1 MYKSHILTTSTSI
14 RLLDIIE
21 SRDGI
26 IRCSMRV
33 VDLSDEGLEFAA
45 VSYTWGNPI
54 TVHEKPMPD
63 IDGLEFEEHADKL
76 PFTYYS
82 PELGPDGEKLVMV
95 DQAKLLYY
103 DIHPHVPHEE
113 VLWQKRTHH
122 EIEVNGNRVPIEEN
136 LLSFFQSVLALRAAI
151 VPNPGGT
158 ESSSYRSINLPIW
171 ADALCINQAD
181 LDERAAQVKLMG
193 RLYKSASIVL
203 AWVGQYDRL
212 AELAIQAMGRILDF
226 DAIRLHAQDSSYQE
240 QQEVTMSSVPG
251 MTVMH
256 WFALFSLFQRL
267 WFRRAWV
274 VQEAVFARDILMVC
288 GATLQSM
295 DFILAVAAFL
305 EQTGID
311 IELCQFDHNFLTNRA
326 VSDQSQ
332 HWEKLSLLSGQT
344 ARTVNELKVSPRDA
358 LSFILGYHHTRSRLG
373 LCNAGLPM
381 VTLLADEEGQD
392 DKTKD
397 KSCRWA
403 LELPKVTHLA
413 DHDIVKSFDEELG
426 INGFRFERRKLH
438 LLSVLSDFRELE
450 ATDPRDK
457 IFAFLNLAE
466 DGLGLQPDYN
476 ADVKK
481 VFIQATK
488 TMIDKRIGSHLAVLS
503 HVQDLSDT
511 RIQGLPSWVPDFS
524 ARLGRVPFDQGGHDD
539 RFCAGTHEDIDF
551 DDWVIH
557 IDSDDKLSV
566 KGIKVGTVSISTE
579 LNQDPII
586 QALRLALHS
595 PAEYPVQARA
605 WRVES
610 TAEKNLRQYI
620 RPSQAVTR
628 IEALWRTL
636 IIDKLTEEENDFG
649 NLDSRVNIGT
659 GFSNWILTD
668 ILEAR
673 DLFAEWSGLSS
684 ESWAWELIQKSF
696 TTRLALWSAMYDA
709 RQLSDDPRVPDLEAA
724 VADLRRKM
732 EKELMQQGNDGDY
745 GKEEN
750 DQNQKLIQE
759 TNDEG
764 ENKDSAREEDSPENE
779 GGCRESQAGGNT
791 SWETGFIPSARLIR
805 ESFPAPAVE
814 EDEQDKDPLGG
825 KYKRPSMQRL
835 TPLGRRKLR
844 NFEKHMRSATQ
855 GRKLF
860 MTESGLLGLGPKTL
874 GQSSS
879 KDEVWILM
887 GARVPFILHHVEGSK
902 YRVVGEA
909 YVHGVMYGEGYDR
922 YTGWDEFGRSGV
934 DMIQLV

>member
-1 MYKSHILTTSTSI
+1 MYKSHFLTTPTSI
-14 RLLDIIE
+14 RLLHIIE
-21 SRDGI
+21 SRDDI

-33 VDLSDEGLEFAA
+33 VDLSDESLEFAA
-45 VSYTWGNPI
+45 VSYTWGNPT
-54 TVHEKPMPD
+54 TVQEEPMPD
-63 IDGLEFEEHADKL
+63 IDGLEFEEHADKF
-76 PFTYYS
+76 PFAYYS
-82 PELGPDGEKLVMV
+82 PELGPNGDKLVMV
-95 DQAKLLYY
+95 DRAKLLYY
-103 DIHPHVPHEE
+103 DMHRYVPREE

-122 EIEVNGNRVPIEEN
+122 EIEVDGSRVPIEEN
-136 LLSFFQSVLALRAAI
+136 LLSFFESVLTLRAAV
-151 VPNPGGT
+151 VPNPGEM
-158 ESSSYRSINLPIW
+158 ESSTYRSINLPIW

-212 AELAIQAMGRILDF
+212 SELAIQAMGKILDF
-226 DAIRLHAQDSSYQE
+226 DATRLHTQDSSYLEQE
-240 QQEVTMSSVPG
+240 EVTMSSVPG
-251 MTVMH
+251 MTVVH

-311 IELCQFDHNFLTNRA
+311 IELCQFGHNFLTNGA
-326 VSDQSQ
+326 VSDQAQ
-332 HWEKLSLLSGQT
+332 HWEKLSLLSGQP
-344 ARTVNELKVSPRDA
+344 ARTVNELKVTPRDA

-373 LCNAGLPM
+373 FCNAGLPM
-381 VTLLADEEGQD
+381 VTLLPDEEGQD
-392 DKTKD
+392 GATEN

-403 LELPKVTHLA
+403 LELPEVTHLT
-413 DHDIVKSFDEELG
+413 DHDVVESFSEELG
-426 INGFRFERRKLH
+426 MTGFRFERRKLH
-438 LLSVLSDFRELE
+438 LLSVLSDFRELD

-476 ADVKK
+476 ADVKE
-481 VFIQATK
+481 VFIQTTK
-488 TMIDKRIGSHLAVLS
+488 AMIEKRIGSHLAVLS

-539 RFCAGTHEDIDF
+539 RFCAGTHHDVGF
-551 DDWVIH
+551 DDWIIH
-557 IDSDDKLSV
+557 IDPENKLSINA
-566 KGIKVGTVSISTE
+566 IKVDTVTMSTE
-579 LNQDPII
+579 LNRDPVI
-586 QALRLALHS
+586 QTLRLALHS
-595 PAEYPVQARA
+595 PAEYPVQTRA
-605 WRVES
+605 WCVEDTS
-610 TAEKNLRQYI
+610 DHSSRRYI

-628 IEALWRTL
+628 VEALWRTL
-636 IIDKLTEEENDFG
+636 IIDKLTETENDFG
-649 NLDSRVNIGT
+649 NMDSRVNLGM

-673 DLFAEWSGLSS
+673 DLLVEWSGLSS
-684 ESWAWELIQKSF
+684 ESWAWILIQTSF
-696 TTRLALWSAMYDA
+696 TIRLALWSAMYDGQ
-709 RQLSDDPRVPDLEAA
+709 QLSEELQAPDLETAL
-724 VADLRRKM
+724 ADLTEKIRK
-732 EKELMQQGNDGDY
+732 EKGERGE
-745 GKEEN
+745 GKEGKEA
-750 DQNQKLIQE
+750 NQQSQKVVQ
-759 TNDEG
+759 
-764 ENKDSAREEDSPENE
+764 EEDKQEASKDEEREDELSETE
-779 GGCRESQAGGNT
+779 GSDSEGQDGGDT
-791 SWETGFIPSARLIR
+791 TWETGFVPSARRIR

-814 EDEQDKDPLGG
+814 KDKQDEDPLGG

-844 NFEKHMRSATQ
+844 NFEKHMRNATQ

-874 GQSSS
+874 GQGGS

-887 GARVPFILHHVEGSK
+887 GARVPFILHHIEGSK

-909 YVHGVMYGEGYDR
+909 YVHGLMYGEGYDR
-922 YTGWDEFGRSGV
+922 YPGWDEGGHSGV
-934 DMIQLV
+934 DTIQLV

>member
-1 MYKSHILTTSTSI
+1 MYKSHILTTPTSI
-14 RLLDIIE
+14 RLLDLIE
-21 SRDGI
+21 SRDDI

-33 VDLSDEGLEFAA
+33 VDLGDESLEFAA
-45 VSYTWGNPI
+45 VSYTWGNPT
-54 TVHEKPMPD
+54 TVHEEPMPD

-76 PFTYYS
+76 PFAYHS
-82 PELGPDGEKLVMV
+82 PELGPNGDKLVMV
-95 DQAKLLYY
+95 DRAKLLYY
-103 DIHPHVPHEE
+103 DMHRYVPREE

-122 EIEVNGNRVPIEEN
+122 EIEVDGSRVPIEEN
-136 LLSFFQSVLALRAAI
+136 LLSFFNSVLTLRAAI
-151 VPNPGGT
+151 APNPSEL
-158 ESSSYRSINLPIW
+158 ESSTDRSINLPIW

-203 AWVGQYDRL
+203 AWVGQYDGL
-212 AELAIQAMGRILDF
+212 SELAIQAMGKILDF
-226 DAIRLHAQDSSYQE
+226 DATRLHAQDSSYQE

-251 MTVMH
+251 MTVVH

-274 VQEAVFARDILMVC
+274 VQEAVFAKDILMVC

-311 IELCQFDHNFLTNRA
+311 IELCQFGYNFLTNRA

-332 HWEKLSLLSGQT
+332 HWEKLSLLSGQP
-344 ARTVNELKVSPRDA
+344 ARTVNELKVTPHDA

-381 VTLLADEEGQD
+381 VTLLTDEEGQD
-392 DKTKD
+392 GETKN

-403 LELPKVTHLA
+403 LELPEVTHLA
-413 DHDIVKSFDEELG
+413 DHDIVESFSEELG
-426 INGFRFERRKLH
+426 ITGFRFERRKLH

-466 DGLGLQPDYN
+466 DSLGLQPDYN
-476 ADVKK
+476 TDVKD

-488 TMIDKRIGSHLAVLS
+488 TMIEKRIGSHLAVLS

-524 ARLGRVPFDQGGHDD
+524 ARLGRVPFDQGGHED
-539 RFCAGTHEDIDF
+539 RFCAGTHHNIDF
-551 DDWVIH
+551 DDWIIH
-557 IDSDDKLSV
+557 IDPDNKLSV
-566 KGIKVGTVSISTE
+566 KGIRVDTVCMTTE
-579 LNQDPII
+579 LNHDPVI

-595 PAEYPVQARA
+595 PPEYPVQARA
-605 WRVES
+605 WCVED
-610 TAEKNLRQYI
+610 TAHHSSRRYI
-620 RPSQAVTR
+620 RPSQVVTR

-636 IIDKLTEEENDFG
+636 IIDKLTETENDFG
-649 NLDSRVNIGT
+649 SMDSRVNLGT

-668 ILEAR
+668 IVEAR
-673 DLFAEWSGLSS
+673 DLLVEWVGISS
-684 ESWAWELIQKSF
+684 ESWPWKLIQKSF
-696 TTRLALWSAMYDA
+696 TTRLALWSAMYDGQ
-709 RQLSDDPRVPDLEAA
+709 QLTEELEVPDLEAA
-724 VADLRRKM
+724 MADLTEKIRKEM
-732 EKELMQQGNDGDY
+732 GQADREGEEGEKASEQSRKVEQEEVKQEESKDGDS
-745 GKEEN
+745 EEELFE
-750 DQNQKLIQE
+750 KGGSGS
-759 TNDEG
+759 EG
-764 ENKDSAREEDSPENE
+764 P
-779 GGCRESQAGGNT
+779 GGGLNSWDAG
-791 SWETGFIPSARLIR
+791 FVPSARRIR
-805 ESFPAPAVE
+805 ECFPTPSVE

-825 KYKRPSMQRL
+825 KYKQPSMQRL

-844 NFEKHMRSATQ
+844 NFGKHMRNATQ

-879 KDEVWILM
+879 KDEVWILT

-909 YVHGVMYGEGYDR
+909 YVHGLMYGEGYDR
-922 YTGWDEFGRSGV
+922 YTDWDEYGRSGI
-934 DMIQLV
+934 DMIELV

>member
-1 MYKSHILTTSTSI
+1 MYKSHVLTTPTSI

-33 VDLSDEGLEFAA
+33 VDLNDENLDFAA
-45 VSYTWGNPI
+45 VSYTWGNPT
-54 TVHEKPMPD
+54 TVQEEPMPD
-63 IDGLEFEEHADKL
+63 IDGLEFAEHADKL

-82 PELGPDGEKLVMV
+82 PELGPDGDKLVMV
-95 DQAKLLYY
+95 DRTKLLYY
-103 DIHPHVPHEE
+103 DMHRYVPREE
-113 VLWQKRTHH
+113 VLWQQRTHH
-122 EIEVNGNRVPIEEN
+122 EIEVDGSRVPVEEN
-136 LLSFFQSVLALRAAI
+136 LLSFFQSVLKLRDATTPGAGEPESAA
-151 VPNPGGT
+151 
-158 ESSSYRSINLPIW
+158 YRSINLPIW

-193 RLYKSASIVL
+193 HLYKSARLVL
-203 AWVGQYDRL
+203 AWVGPHDRL

-226 DAIRLHAQDSSYQE
+226 DATRLHAQDSSYQE
-240 QQEVTMSSVPG
+240 QEEVTMSSVPG
-251 MTVMH
+251 MTVVH

-295 DFILAVAAFL
+295 DFILAVAGFL

-311 IELCQFDHNFLTNRA
+311 IELCQFGHNFLTNRA

-332 HWEKLSLLSGQT
+332 HWEKLSLLSGQP
-344 ARTVNELKVSPRDA
+344 ARAANELKVIPRDA

-381 VTLLADEEGQD
+381 VTLLPGEEGED
-392 DKTKD
+392 GKTKD
-397 KSCRWA
+397 ISCRWHI
-403 LELPKVTHLA
+403 ELPKVTHLI
-413 DHDIVKSFDEELG
+413 DHDIVESFCEELG
-426 INGFRFERRKLH
+426 ITGFRFERRKLH

-466 DGLGLQPDYN
+466 DGLELQPDYS
-476 ADVKK
+476 ADVKDI
-481 VFIQATK
+481 FIQATK
-488 TMIDKRIGSHLAVLS
+488 TMIDKRIGSQLAVLS

-539 RFCAGTHEDIDF
+539 RFCAGTHDDVDY
-551 DDWVIH
+551 DDWIIH
-557 IDSDDKLSV
+557 IDPDNKLSI
-566 KGIKVGTVSISTE
+566 KGIKVDTVSMSTE
-579 LNQDPII
+579 LNHDPVI

-595 PAEYPVQARA
+595 PAEYPVQVRS
-605 WRVES
+605 WRVENTGVNRS
-610 TAEKNLRQYI
+610 RRYI
-620 RPSQAVTR
+620 RPPQAVTR
-628 IEALWRTL
+628 VEALWRTL
-636 IIDKLTEEENDFG
+636 IIDKLTEEDNDFG
-649 NLDSRVNIGT
+649 SLDSRVNIGA

-673 DLFAEWSGLSS
+673 DLLAEWSGHCS

-709 RQLSDDPRVPDLEAA
+709 RQLSDELQVPDLEAA
-724 VADLRRKM
+724 IAGFREKI
-732 EKELMQQGNDGDY
+732 EKETEKPENNGED
-745 GKEEN
+745 EEEVT
-750 DQNQKLIQE
+750 DRSQKLAE
-759 TNDEG
+759 EAKKERESKHGKG
-764 ENKDSAREEDSPENE
+764 EAESSEK
-779 GGCRESQAGGNT
+779 GGCDEKAQGGGNI
-791 SWETGFIPSARLIR
+791 SLNTGFLPSARLISKGLR
-805 ESFPAPAVE
+805 SPMVE
-814 EDEQDKDPLGG
+814 DDEQDKDPLGG

-835 TPLGRRKLR
+835 NPLGRRKLR
-844 NFEKHMRSATQ
+844 NFEKHMRNATQ

-887 GARVPFILHHVEGSK
+887 GARVPFILHHIEGSK

-922 YTGWDEFGRSGV
+922 YTGWDEFGRTGM
-934 DMIQLV
+934 DDIQLV

>member
-1 MYKSHILTTSTSI
+1 
-14 RLLDIIE
+14 
-21 SRDGI
+21 
-26 IRCSMRV
+26 MRV
-33 VDLSDEGLEFAA
+33 VDLNDENFEFAA
-45 VSYTWGNPI
+45 VSYTWGNPT
-54 TVHEKPMPD
+54 TVHEDPMPD
-63 IDGLEFEEHADKL
+63 IDGLEFAEHADKL

-82 PELGPDGEKLVMV
+82 PELGPDGDKLVMV
-95 DQAKLLYY
+95 DRAKLLYY
-103 DIHPHVPHEE
+103 DMHRYVPREE

-122 EIEVNGNRVPIEEN
+122 EIEVDGSRVPIEEN
-136 LLSFFQSVLALRAAI
+136 LLSFFQSVLKLRAATA
-151 VPNPGGT
+151 PGPGEP
-158 ESSSYRSINLPIW
+158 ESTAYRCINLPIW

-193 RLYKSASIVL
+193 RLYKSASLVL
-203 AWVGQYDRL
+203 AWVGEHDRL

-226 DAIRLHAQDSSYQE
+226 DATRLHAQDSSYQE
-240 QQEVTMSSVPG
+240 QAEVTMSSVPG
-251 MTVMH
+251 MTVAH

-274 VQEAVFARDILMVC
+274 VQEAVFARDMLMVC

-295 DFILAVAAFL
+295 DFILAVAGFL

-311 IELCQFDHNFLTNRA
+311 IELCQFGHNFLTNRA

-332 HWEKLSLLSGQT
+332 HWEKLSLLSGQP
-344 ARTVNELKVSPRDA
+344 ARAANELKVIPRDA
-358 LSFILGYHHTRSRLG
+358 LSFVLGYHHTRSRLG
-373 LCNAGLPM
+373 LCKAGLPM
-381 VTLLADEEGQD
+381 VTLLPDEEGED
-392 DKTKD
+392 GKIKD

-403 LELPKVTHLA
+403 IELPGVIHLT
-413 DHDIVKSFDEELG
+413 DHDMVESFSEKLG
-426 INGFRFERRKLH
+426 VTGFRLERRKLR

-466 DGLGLQPDYN
+466 DGLGLQPDYS
-476 ADVKK
+476 ADVKD
-481 VFIQATK
+481 VFIRATK
-488 TMIDKRIGSHLAVLS
+488 AMINKRIGSHLAVLS

-539 RFCAGTHEDIDF
+539 RFCAGTHDDIDY
-551 DDWVIH
+551 DDWIIH
-557 IDSDDKLSV
+557 IDPDNKLSV
-566 KGIKVGTVSISTE
+566 KGIKVDTVSMSTE
-579 LNQDPII
+579 LNQDPVI

-605 WRVES
+605 WRVEN
-610 TAEKNLRQYI
+610 TGVDRLRRYI
-620 RPSQAVTR
+620 RSSQAVTR
-628 IEALWRTL
+628 VEALWRTL
-636 IIDKLTEEENDFG
+636 IIDKLTEEDDDFG
-649 NLDSRVNIGT
+649 SLDSRVNIGT

-668 ILEAR
+668 VLEAR
-673 DLFAEWSGLSS
+673 DLLAEFSGHCS

-709 RQLSDDPRVPDLEAA
+709 RQLSDELQVPDLEAA
-724 VADLRRKM
+724 IADFR
-732 EKELMQQGNDGDY
+732 EKIEREVQKPENNGEDEEEVNDRSQKLAQEANKEGESKY
-745 GKEEN
+745 GK
-750 DQNQKLIQE
+750 
-759 TNDEG
+759 G
-764 ENKDSAREEDSPENE
+764 EAESSEK
-779 GGCRESQAGGNT
+779 GGCDEKAQLGGNI
-791 SWETGFIPSARLIR
+791 SLETGFLPPARLISKGFR
-805 ESFPAPAVE
+805 APVME
-814 EDEQDKDPLGG
+814 EDEQDNDPLGG

-844 NFEKHMRSATQ
+844 NFEKHMRNATQ

-887 GARVPFILHHVEGSK
+887 GARVPFILHHIEGSK

-909 YVHGVMYGEGYDR
+909 YVHGMMYGEGYDR
-922 YTGWDEFGRSGV
+922 YAGWGEFGRTGIY
-934 DMIQLV
+934 DIQLV

>member
-1 MYKSHILTTSTSI
+1 MYKSHVLKTPTSI

-21 SRDGI
+21 SRDDI
-26 IRCSMRV
+26 VRCSMRV
-33 VDLSDEGLEFAA
+33 VDLSDESLEFAA
-45 VSYTWGNPI
+45 VSYTWGNPT
-54 TVHEKPMPD
+54 TVHEEPMPD
-63 IDGLEFEEHADKL
+63 IDGLEFDEHADKL

-82 PELGPDGEKLVMV
+82 PELGPDGDKLVMV
-95 DQAKLLYY
+95 DRAKLLYY
-103 DIHPHVPHEE
+103 DMHRYVPREE

-122 EIEVNGNRVPIEEN
+122 EIEVDGSRVPIEEN
-136 LLSFFQSVLALRAAI
+136 LLSFFQSVLKLRAAI
-151 VPNPGGT
+151 APRPGEP
-158 ESSSYRSINLPIW
+158 ESLTYRSINLPIW

-181 LDERAAQVKLMG
+181 LDERSAQVKLMG
-193 RLYKSASIVL
+193 HLYKSASIVL
-203 AWVGQYDRL
+203 AWVGPYDRL

-226 DAIRLHAQDSSYQE
+226 DATRLHAQDSSYQE
-240 QQEVTMSSVPG
+240 QEEVTMSSVPG
-251 MTVMH
+251 MTVVH

-311 IELCQFDHNFLTNRA
+311 IELCQFGHNFLTNRA
-326 VSDQSQ
+326 VSDQAQ
-332 HWEKLSLLSGQT
+332 HWEKLSLLSGQP
-344 ARTVNELKVSPRDA
+344 ARTVNELKVTPRDA

-381 VTLLADEEGQD
+381 VTLLPDEEGEEGD
-392 DKTKD
+392 TKD

-403 LELPKVTHLA
+403 LELPEITHLM
-413 DHDIVKSFDEELG
+413 DHDMVESFSEELG
-426 INGFRFERRKLH
+426 MTGFRFERRKLH

-466 DGLGLQPDYN
+466 DGLALQPDYS
-476 ADVKK
+476 ADVKE

-511 RIQGLPSWVPDFS
+511 RVQGLPSWVPDFS

-539 RFCAGTHEDIDF
+539 RFCAGTHHDIDY

-557 IDSDDKLSV
+557 IDPDDKLSV
-566 KGIKVGTVSISTE
+566 KGIKVDTVTVSTE
-579 LNQDPII
+579 LNHDPVI
-586 QALRLALHS
+586 QALQLALHG
-595 PAEYPVQARA
+595 PAEYPVQVRA
-605 WRVES
+605 WRVED
-610 TAEKNLRQYI
+610 TADRSSRRYI

-628 IEALWRTL
+628 VEALWRTL

-649 NLDSRVNIGT
+649 SLDSRVNIGT

-673 DLFAEWSGLSS
+673 DLLAEWSGLSS
-684 ESWAWELIQKSF
+684 GSWTWELIQKSF
-696 TTRLALWSAMYDA
+696 TTRLALWSALYDA
-709 RQLSDDPRVPDLEAA
+709 RQLSDELQAPGLEVAL
-724 VADLRRKM
+724 ADLTGKI
-732 EKELMQQGNDGDY
+732 
-745 GKEEN
+745 GKESGKQEN
-750 DQNQKLIQE
+750 AAEDEEEANDESQKLTQE
-759 TNDEG
+759 
-764 ENKDSAREEDSPENE
+764 ENKDGESKDVEREDEASGK
-779 GGCRESQAGGNT
+779 GGGDRKAQVGGNT
-791 SWETGFIPSARLIR
+791 SWETGFLPSARLIR

-844 NFEKHMRSATQ
+844 NFEKHMRNATQ

-860 MTESGLLGLGPKTL
+860 VTKSGLLGLGPKTL
-874 GQSSS
+874 GQCSS

-887 GARVPFILHHVEGSK
+887 GARVPFILHHIEGSK

-922 YTGWDEFGRSGV
+922 YTGWDEFGRTGV

>member
-1 MYKSHILTTSTSI
+1 MYKSHLLTTSTSI

-26 IRCSMRV
+26 VRCSMRV
-33 VDLSDEGLEFAA
+33 VDLNDENLDFAA
-45 VSYTWGNPI
+45 VSYTWGNPT
-54 TVHEKPMPD
+54 TVHEEPMPD
-63 IDGLEFEEHADKL
+63 IDGLEFAEHADKL

-82 PELGPDGEKLVMV
+82 PELGPDGDKLVMV
-95 DQAKLLYY
+95 DRAKLLYY
-103 DIHPHVPHEE
+103 DMHRYVPREE

-122 EIEVNGNRVPIEEN
+122 EIEVDGSRVPIEEN
-136 LLSFFQSVLALRAAI
+136 LLSFFQSVLELRAATA
-151 VPNPGGT
+151 PGPGEP
-158 ESSSYRSINLPIW
+158 ESSAYRSINLPIW

-193 RLYKSASIVL
+193 HLYKSASLVL
-203 AWVGQYDRL
+203 AWVGPHDRL
-212 AELAIQAMGRILDF
+212 AELAIQAMGRVLDF
-226 DAIRLHAQDSSYQE
+226 DATRLHAQDSSYQE
-240 QQEVTMSSVPG
+240 QEEVTMSSVPG
-251 MTVMH
+251 MTVVH

-295 DFILAVAAFL
+295 DFILAVAGFL
-305 EQTGID
+305 EKTGID
-311 IELCQFDHNFLTNRA
+311 IELCQFGHNFLTNGA

-332 HWEKLSLLSGQT
+332 HWEKLSLLSGQP
-344 ARTVNELKVSPRDA
+344 ARAANELKVTPRDA
-358 LSFILGYHHTRSRLG
+358 LSFIIGYHHTRSRLG

-381 VTLLADEEGQD
+381 VTLIPDEEGED
-392 DKTKD
+392 GKTKG
-397 KSCRWA
+397 KSCRWDI
-403 LELPKVTHLA
+403 ELPKVTHLI
-413 DHDIVKSFDEELG
+413 DHDMVESFCEELG
-426 INGFRFERRKLH
+426 TTGFRFERRKLH

-466 DGLGLQPDYN
+466 DGLGLQPDYS
-476 ADVKK
+476 ADVKD

-503 HVQDLSDT
+503 HVQDFSDT

-539 RFCAGTHEDIDF
+539 RFCAGTHDNIDY
-551 DDWVIH
+551 DDWIIH
-557 IDSDDKLSV
+557 IDLDNKLSV
-566 KGIKVGTVSISTE
+566 KGIKVDIVSMSTE
-579 LNQDPII
+579 LNQDPVI

-595 PAEYPVQARA
+595 PAEYPVQVRA
-605 WRVES
+605 WRVENTGVNRS
-610 TAEKNLRQYI
+610 RRYI
-620 RPSQAVTR
+620 RPLQAVTR
-628 IEALWRTL
+628 VEALWRTL
-636 IIDKLTEEENDFG
+636 IIDKLTEEDNDFG
-649 NLDSRVNIGT
+649 SLDSRVNIGA

-668 ILEAR
+668 MLEAR
-673 DLFAEWSGLSS
+673 DLLAEWSGHCS

-696 TTRLALWSAMYDA
+696 ATRLALWSAMYDA
-709 RQLSDDPRVPDLEAA
+709 RQLSDELQVPDLEAA
-724 VADLRRKM
+724 IFSFR
-732 EKELMQQGNDGDY
+732 EKIAKEAEKPDNDREDEEEVQDQSYRLAQEAKKEEESKNGKGEAESSEKGGNDRKSQVG
-745 GKEEN
+745 GK
-750 DQNQKLIQE
+750 
-759 TNDEG
+759 
-764 ENKDSAREEDSPENE
+764 A
-779 GGCRESQAGGNT
+779 
-791 SWETGFIPSARLIR
+791 SWETGFLPPARLLSKGFR
-805 ESFPAPAVE
+805 APAME
-814 EDEQDKDPLGG
+814 EDEQDDDPLGG

-844 NFEKHMRSATQ
+844 NFEKHMRNATQ

-887 GARVPFILHHVEGSK
+887 GARVPFILHHIEGSR

-922 YTGWDEFGRSGV
+922 YTGWDEFGRT
-934 DMIQLV
+934 DIDDIQLV

>member
-1 MYKSHILTTSTSI
+1 MYKSHVLKTPTSI

-21 SRDGI
+21 SREDA

-33 VDLSDEGLEFAA
+33 VDLSDESLEFAA
-45 VSYTWGNPI
+45 VSYTWGNPT
-54 TVHEKPMPD
+54 TVHEDPMPD
-63 IDGLEFEEHADKL
+63 IDGLEFQEHADKL

-82 PELGPDGEKLVMV
+82 PELGPDGGKLVMV
-95 DQAKLLYY
+95 DRAKLLYY
-103 DIHPHVPHEE
+103 DMHRYVPREE
-113 VLWQKRTHH
+113 
-122 EIEVNGNRVPIEEN
+122 
-136 LLSFFQSVLALRAAI
+136 FFQSVLKLRAAI
-151 VPNPGGT
+151 APSPGEP
-158 ESSSYRSINLPIW
+158 ESPTYRSINLPIW

-226 DAIRLHAQDSSYQE
+226 DATRLHAQDSSYQE
-240 QQEVTMSSVPG
+240 QEEVTMSSVPG
-251 MTVMH
+251 MTVVH

-274 VQEAVFARDILMVC
+274 VQEAVFARDILMVF

-311 IELCQFDHNFLTNRA
+311 IELCQFGHNFLTNRA
-326 VSDQSQ
+326 VSDQAQ
-332 HWEKLSLLSGQT
+332 HWEKLSLLSGQP
-344 ARTVNELKVSPRDA
+344 ARAANELTVTPRDA

-381 VTLLADEEGQD
+381 VTLLSDEEGQD
-392 DKTKD
+392 GDTTD
-397 KSCRWA
+397 KSRRWA
-403 LELPKVTHLA
+403 LELPQVTHLI
-413 DHDIVKSFDEELG
+413 DHDIVESFSEELG
-426 INGFRFERRKLH
+426 ITGFRFERRKLH

-466 DGLGLQPDYN
+466 DGLGLQPDYS

-503 HVQDLSDT
+503 HVQDLADK

-539 RFCAGTHEDIDF
+539 RFCAGTHQDIDY

-557 IDSDDKLSV
+557 IDPDDKLSV
-566 KGIKVGTVSISTE
+566 KGIKVDTVSMSTE
-579 LNQDPII
+579 LNQDPVI

-610 TAEKNLRQYI
+610 TANHSSRRYI

-628 IEALWRTL
+628 VEALWRTL

-649 NLDSRVNIGT
+649 SLDSRVNIGT

-673 DLFAEWSGLSS
+673 DLLAEWSGRCS
-684 ESWAWELIQKSF
+684 ESWTWELIQKSF
-696 TTRLALWSAMYDA
+696 TTRLALWSAIYDA
-709 RQLSDDPRVPDLEAA
+709 RQLSDELQAPDIEAA
-724 VADLRRKM
+724 IADFREKV
-732 EKELMQQGNDGDY
+732 EKEVGQPDGDGEDEEESSQEGGNDR
-745 GKEEN
+745 K
-750 DQNQKLIQE
+750 
-759 TNDEG
+759 
-764 ENKDSAREEDSPENE
+764 SHV
-779 GGCRESQAGGNT
+779 GGNN
-791 SWETGFIPSARLIR
+791 SWETGFVPSARLIR
-805 ESFPAPAVE
+805 ESFPAPVAE

-844 NFEKHMRSATQ
+844 NFEKHMRNATQ

-874 GQSSS
+874 GQTSS

-887 GARVPFILHHVEGSK
+887 GARVPFILHHIEGSK

-922 YTGWDEFGRSGV
+922 FTGWDEFGRTGV

>member
-1 MYKSHILTTSTSI
+1 MYKSHILKTPTSI

-21 SRDGI
+21 SRDDV

-33 VDLSDEGLEFAA
+33 VDLNDESLEFAA
-45 VSYTWGNPI
+45 VSYTWGNPT
-54 TVHEKPMPD
+54 TVHEEPMPD

-76 PFTYYS
+76 PFAYYS
-82 PELGPDGEKLVMV
+82 PELGPNGEKMVMV
-95 DQAKLLYY
+95 DRAKLLYY
-103 DIHPHVPHEE
+103 DMHRYIPHEE

-122 EIEVNGNRVPIEEN
+122 ELEVDGSRVPIEEN
-136 LLSFFQSVLALRAAI
+136 LLSFFQSVLTLKAAI
-151 VPNPGGT
+151 APNPGEP
-158 ESSSYRSINLPIW
+158 ESSTYRSINLPIW

-181 LDERAAQVKLMG
+181 LDERAAQVNLMG

-203 AWVGQYDRL
+203 AWVGKYDRL
-212 AELAIQAMGRILDF
+212 SELAIQAMGKILDF
-226 DAIRLHAQDSSYQE
+226 DATRLHTQDSSYQE
-240 QQEVTMSSVPG
+240 QEEVTMSSVTG
-251 MTVMH
+251 MTVVH

-267 WFRRAWV
+267 WFRRAWI

-305 EQTGID
+305 EQTGIN
-311 IELCQFDHNFLTNRA
+311 IELCQFGHNFLTNRA

-332 HWEKLSLLSGQT
+332 HWEKLSLLSGQP
-344 ARTVNELKVSPRDA
+344 ARTVNELKVTPRDA

-381 VTLLADEEGQD
+381 VTLLPDEEGQD
-392 DKTKD
+392 GETKN

-403 LELPKVTHLA
+403 LELPEVTHLT
-413 DHDIVKSFDEELG
+413 DHDIVESFSEELG
-426 INGFRFERRKLH
+426 ITGFRFERRKLH

-457 IFAFLNLAE
+457 TFAFLNLAE
-466 DGLGLQPDYN
+466 DSLGLQPDYN
-476 ADVKK
+476 ADVKD

-488 TMIDKRIGSHLAVLS
+488 AMIEKRIGSHLAVLS

-539 RFCAGTHEDIDF
+539 RFCAGTYHDIDF

-557 IDSDDKLSV
+557 IDSDNKLSV
-566 KGIKVGTVSISTE
+566 KGIKVDTVSMSTE
-579 LNQDPII
+579 LNQDPVI

-595 PAEYPVQARA
+595 PPEYPVQARA
-605 WRVES
+605 WCVED
-610 TAEKNLRQYI
+610 TADHSSRRYI
-620 RPSQAVTR
+620 RPSQVVTR

-636 IIDKLTEEENDFG
+636 IIDKLTETENDFG
-649 NLDSRVNIGT
+649 SMDSRVNLGT

-668 ILEAR
+668 IVEAR
-673 DLFAEWSGLSS
+673 DFLVEWSGLRS
-684 ESWAWELIQKSF
+684 ESWAWKLIQKSF
-696 TTRLALWSAMYDA
+696 TTRLALWSAMYDG
-709 RQLSDDPRVPDLEAA
+709 RQLTEELEVLNLEAA
-724 VADLRRKM
+724 IADLT
-732 EKELMQQGNDGDY
+732 EKI
-745 GKEEN
+745 GKEMEQPN
-750 DQNQKLIQE
+750 K
-759 TNDEG
+759 EG
-764 ENKDSAREEDSPENE
+764 EEDEEASEQSQKVEQEEDKQEESKDGEREEELFEE
-779 GGCRESQAGGNT
+779 GGGG
-791 SWETGFIPSARLIR
+791 SEGPDG
-805 ESFPAPAVE
+805 APAVE
-814 EDEQDKDPLGG
+814 EDEQDEDPLGG

-844 NFEKHMRSATQ
+844 NFEKHMRNATQ

-887 GARVPFILHHVEGSK
+887 GARVPFILHHIEGSK

-909 YVHGVMYGEGYDR
+909 YVHGLMYGEGYDR
-922 YTGWDEFGRSGV
+922 YTGWDECGRSGV
-934 DMIQLV
+934 DMMQLV

>member
-1 MYKSHILTTSTSI
+1 MYKSHVLTTPTSI
-14 RLLDIIE
+14 RLLDINE

-26 IRCSMRV
+26 VRCSMRV
-33 VDLSDEGLEFAA
+33 VDLNDESIEFAA
-45 VSYTWGNPI
+45 VSYTWGNPT
-54 TVHEKPMPD
+54 TVHEEPMPD

-82 PELGPDGEKLVMV
+82 PELGPNGDKLVMV
-95 DQAKLLYY
+95 DRAKLLYY
-103 DIHPHVPHEE
+103 DMHRYVPHEE

-122 EIEVNGNRVPIEEN
+122 EIEVDGSRVPIEEN
-136 LLSFFQSVLALRAAI
+136 LLSFFQSILTLRTAI
-151 VPNPGGT
+151 APSPGEP
-158 ESSSYRSINLPIW
+158 ESSTYRSINLPIW

-193 RLYKSASIVL
+193 RLYKSATIVL

-212 AELAIQAMGRILDF
+212 AQLAIEAMGRILDF
-226 DAIRLHAQDSSYQE
+226 DATRLHAQDSSYQE
-240 QQEVTMSSVPG
+240 QEEVTMSSVPG
-251 MTVMH
+251 MTVVH

-295 DFILAVAAFL
+295 DFILAVAGFL

-311 IELCQFDHNFLTNRA
+311 IELCHFGHNFLTNRA

-332 HWEKLSLLSGQT
+332 HWEKLSLLSDQP
-344 ARTVNELKVSPRDA
+344 ARAANELKVTPRDA

-381 VTLLADEEGQD
+381 VTLLPDEEGED
-392 DKTKD
+392 GKTKG
-397 KSCRWA
+397 KSCRWVI
-403 LELPKVTHLA
+403 ELPEVTHLI
-413 DHDIVKSFDEELG
+413 DHDIVESFCEELG
-426 INGFRFERRKLH
+426 MTGFRFERRKLH

-466 DGLGLQPDYN
+466 DGLGLQPDYSV
-476 ADVKK
+476 DVKN
-481 VFIQATK
+481 VFVQATK
-488 TMIDKRIGSHLAVLS
+488 TMIDKRIGSHLAILS

-539 RFCAGTHEDIDF
+539 RFCAGTHDNVDY

-557 IDSDDKLSV
+557 IDPDDKLSV
-566 KGIKVGTVSISTE
+566 KGIKVDTVSISTE
-579 LNQDPII
+579 LNQDPVI

-595 PAEYPVQARA
+595 PAEYPVQVRA
-605 WRVES
+605 WRVEETGPNRS
-610 TAEKNLRQYI
+610 RRYI
-620 RPSQAVTR
+620 RPSQTVTR

-649 NLDSRVNIGT
+649 SLDSRANIGT

-673 DLFAEWSGLSS
+673 DLLAEWSGHCSV
-684 ESWAWELIQKSF
+684 SWTWELIQKSF
-696 TTRLALWSAMYDA
+696 TTRLALWSAIYDA
-709 RQLSDDPRVPDLEAA
+709 RQVSNELQVPDLEAA
-724 VADLRRKM
+724 IADFREKV
-732 EKELMQQGNDGDY
+732 EKEVVQPDDDVED
-745 GKEEN
+745 EEEVKY
-750 DQNQKLIQE
+750 QSQTLAQE
-759 TNDEG
+759 AKKEG
-764 ENKDSAREEDSPENE
+764 ESKHGE
-779 GGCRESQAGGNT
+779 GEAESSEKGRFDRKAQGGGNT
-791 SWETGFIPSARLIR
+791 SWEASFLPAARLISEGFR
-805 ESFPAPAVE
+805 APSVVK
-814 EDEQDKDPLGG
+814 DDQDKDPLGG

-844 NFEKHMRSATQ
+844 NFEKQMRNATQ

-887 GARVPFILHHVEGSK
+887 GARVPFILHHIEGSK

-922 YTGWDEFGRSGV
+922 YTDWDEFGRSGV

>member
-1 MYKSHILTTSTSI
+1 MYKSHVLKTPTSI

-21 SRDGI
+21 SRDDV

-33 VDLSDEGLEFAA
+33 VDLSDESLEFAA
-45 VSYTWGNPI
+45 VSYTWGNPT
-54 TVHEKPMPD
+54 TVHEDPMPD
-63 IDGLEFEEHADKL
+63 IDGLEFQEHADKL

-82 PELGPDGEKLVMV
+82 PELGPDGDKLVMV
-95 DQAKLLYY
+95 DRAKLLYY
-103 DIHPHVPHEE
+103 DMHRYVPREE

-122 EIEVNGNRVPIEEN
+122 EIEIDGSRVPIEEN
-136 LLSFFQSVLALRAAI
+136 LLSFFQSVLKLRAVIA
-151 VPNPGGT
+151 PSPGEP
-158 ESSSYRSINLPIW
+158 ESPTYRSINLPIW

-226 DAIRLHAQDSSYQE
+226 DATRLHAQDSTYQE
-240 QQEVTMSSVPG
+240 QEEVTMSSVPG
-251 MTVMH
+251 MTVLH

-311 IELCQFDHNFLTNRA
+311 IELCQFGHNFLTNRA
-326 VSDQSQ
+326 VSDQAQ
-332 HWEKLSLLSGQT
+332 HWEKLSLLSGQP
-344 ARTVNELKVSPRDA
+344 ARAANELKVTPRDA

-373 LCNAGLPM
+373 LCNAGLPR
-381 VTLLADEEGQD
+381 VTLLSDEDGD
-392 DKTKD
+392 TRD
-397 KSCRWA
+397 KSRRWA
-403 LELPKVTHLA
+403 LELPQVTHLI
-413 DHDIVKSFDEELG
+413 DHDIVESFDEELG
-426 INGFRFERRKLH
+426 MTGFRFERRKLH

-466 DGLGLQPDYN
+466 DGLGLQPDYS

-503 HVQDLSDT
+503 HVQDLADT

-539 RFCAGTHEDIDF
+539 RFCAGTHQDIDY

-557 IDSDDKLSV
+557 IDPDDMLSV
-566 KGIKVGTVSISTE
+566 RGIKVDTVSMSTE
-579 LNQDPII
+579 LNQDPVI
-586 QALRLALHS
+586 QALRLVLHS
-595 PAEYPVQARA
+595 PAEYPVEARA

-610 TAEKNLRQYI
+610 TANHSSRRYI
-620 RPSQAVTR
+620 RQSQAVTR
-628 IEALWRTL
+628 VEALWRTL

-649 NLDSRVNIGT
+649 GLDSRVNIGM

-673 DLFAEWSGLSS
+673 DLLAEWSGLCS
-684 ESWAWELIQKSF
+684 ESWMWELIQKSF
-696 TTRLALWSAMYDA
+696 TNRLALWSAMYDA
-709 RQLSDDPRVPDLEAA
+709 RQLSDELPAPDIEAA
-724 VADLRRKM
+724 LADLREKV
-732 EKELMQQGNDGDY
+732 EKEVGLPGDG
-745 GKEEN
+745 GKDEEESS
-750 DQNQKLIQE
+750 K
-759 TNDEG
+759 
-764 ENKDSAREEDSPENE
+764 E
-779 GGCRESQAGGNT
+779 GGSDGKSHVEGNT
-791 SWETGFIPSARLIR
+791 SLETGFVPSARLIR

-825 KYKRPSMQRL
+825 KYKRLSMQRL

-844 NFEKHMRSATQ
+844 NFEKHMRNATQ

-874 GQSSS
+874 GQSRS

-887 GARVPFILHHVEGSK
+887 GARVPFILHHIEGST

-922 YTGWDEFGRSGV
+922 FTGWDEFGRTGV

>member
-1 MYKSHILTTSTSI
+1 MYKSHILKTPTSI

-21 SRDGI
+21 SRDDV

-33 VDLSDEGLEFAA
+33 VDLNDESLEFAA
-45 VSYTWGNPI
+45 VSYTWGNPT
-54 TVHEKPMPD
+54 TVHEEPMPD

-76 PFTYYS
+76 PFAYYS
-82 PELGPDGEKLVMV
+82 PELGPNGEKMVMV
-95 DQAKLLYY
+95 DRAKLLYY
-103 DIHPHVPHEE
+103 DMHRYIPHEE

-122 EIEVNGNRVPIEEN
+122 ELEVDGSRVPIEEN
-136 LLSFFQSVLALRAAI
+136 LLSFFQSVLTLKAAI
-151 VPNPGGT
+151 APNPGEP
-158 ESSSYRSINLPIW
+158 ESSTYRSINLPIW

-181 LDERAAQVKLMG
+181 LDERAAQVNLMG

-203 AWVGQYDRL
+203 AWVGKYDRL
-212 AELAIQAMGRILDF
+212 SELAIQAMGKILDF
-226 DAIRLHAQDSSYQE
+226 DATRLHTQDSSYQE
-240 QQEVTMSSVPG
+240 QEEVTMSSVTG
-251 MTVMH
+251 MTVVH

-267 WFRRAWV
+267 WFRRAWI

-305 EQTGID
+305 EQTGIN
-311 IELCQFDHNFLTNRA
+311 IELCQFGHNFLTNRA

-332 HWEKLSLLSGQT
+332 HWEKLSLLSGQP
-344 ARTVNELKVSPRDA
+344 ARTVNELKVTPRDA

-381 VTLLADEEGQD
+381 VTLLPDEEGQD
-392 DKTKD
+392 GETKN

-403 LELPKVTHLA
+403 LELPEVTHLT
-413 DHDIVKSFDEELG
+413 DHDIVESFSEELG
-426 INGFRFERRKLH
+426 ITGFRFERRKLH

-457 IFAFLNLAE
+457 TFAFLNLAE
-466 DGLGLQPDYN
+466 DSLGLQPDYN
-476 ADVKK
+476 ADVKD

-488 TMIDKRIGSHLAVLS
+488 AMIEKRIGSHLAVLS

-539 RFCAGTHEDIDF
+539 RFCAGTYHDIDF

-557 IDSDDKLSV
+557 IDSDNKLSV
-566 KGIKVGTVSISTE
+566 KGIKVDTVSMSTE
-579 LNQDPII
+579 LNQDPVI

-595 PAEYPVQARA
+595 PPEYPVQARA
-605 WRVES
+605 WCVED
-610 TAEKNLRQYI
+610 TADHSSRRYI
-620 RPSQAVTR
+620 RPSQVVTR

-636 IIDKLTEEENDFG
+636 IIDKLTETENDFG
-649 NLDSRVNIGT
+649 SMDSRVNLGT

-668 ILEAR
+668 IVEAR
-673 DLFAEWSGLSS
+673 DFLVEWSGLRS
-684 ESWAWELIQKSF
+684 ESWAWKLIQKSF
-696 TTRLALWSAMYDA
+696 TTRLALWSAMYDG
-709 RQLSDDPRVPDLEAA
+709 RQLTEELEVLNLEAA
-724 VADLRRKM
+724 IADLT
-732 EKELMQQGNDGDY
+732 EKI
-745 GKEEN
+745 GKEMEQPN
-750 DQNQKLIQE
+750 K
-759 TNDEG
+759 EG
-764 ENKDSAREEDSPENE
+764 EEDEEASEQSQKVEQEEDKQEESKDGEREEELFEE
-779 GGCRESQAGGNT
+779 GGGGSEGPDGGHN
-791 SWETGFIPSARLIR
+791 SWETRFVPSARRIR
-805 ESFPAPAVE
+805 ECFPAPAVE
-814 EDEQDKDPLGG
+814 EDEQDEDPLGG

-844 NFEKHMRSATQ
+844 NFEKHMRNATQ

-887 GARVPFILHHVEGSK
+887 GARVPFILHHIEGSK

-909 YVHGVMYGEGYDR
+909 YVHGLMYGEGYDR
-922 YTGWDEFGRSGV
+922 YTGWDECGRSGV
-934 DMIQLV
+934 DMMQLV